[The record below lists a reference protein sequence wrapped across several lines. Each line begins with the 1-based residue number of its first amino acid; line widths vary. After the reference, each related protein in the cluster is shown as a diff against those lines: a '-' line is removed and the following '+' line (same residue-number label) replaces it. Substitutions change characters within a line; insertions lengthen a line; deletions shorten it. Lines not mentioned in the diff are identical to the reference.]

1 MRVEAAHPGAIEQLV
16 PVQRLDGPGLKA
28 AALEV
33 DLQPDAREP
42 LGTEGEGL
50 VQRREVG
57 REPAQALERALSH
70 RPACSAV
77 ADLVQVVRMREH
89 ERPVLQIE
97 DVELEHVA
105 TELDGE
111 LQGSQRVLWRQR
123 GRTAVPDAG
132 ELPVQPS
139 EVDQPVRLT
148 TTTAQSSASSPRA
161 KERQWSRTT
170 CASSPGESCRLS
182 ESRRSSRSTPYSSL
196 PRRASMTPSVYRTT
210 ASPGSSVVRTS
221 SYS

>member
-1 MRVEAAHPGAIEQLV
+1 MSM
-16 PVQRLDGPGLKA
+16 QRLDDTRLHA
-28 AALEV
+28 AALEI
-33 DLQPDAREP
+33 DLQTDSREP
-42 LGTEGEGL
+42 LGAEGKGL

-57 REPAQALERALSH
+57 GESAQALQRASAH
-70 RPACSAV
+70 HAACSAV

-111 LQGSQRVLWRQR
+111 RQGSQRVLWRQR

-170 CASSPGESCRLS
+170 CASSP
-182 ESRRSSRSTPYSSL
+182 
-196 PRRASMTPSVYRTT
+196 
-210 ASPGSSVVRTS
+210 
-221 SYS
+221 